1 MPSYGISF
9 FKGLKYCSY
18 RYFARTQFLY
28 GIFWMA
34 LGVAWIYLPPIHFD
48 MEMSRQNCD
57 REISLKAWNWRGD
70 SYLARHILSLNNHFL
85 PVEFVY
91 NRKIEENIVLFAYFL
106 QVKFKLFKIN
116 LTSHQYIEFHFILK
130 NISLSHH

>member
-1 MPSYGISF
+1 MLKLITLSFHIFLYFCTTKLKVVPSYGISF

-48 MEMSRQNCD
+48 MEMSRQICD

-70 SYLARHILSLNNHFL
+70 SYLANFKELN
-85 PVEFVY
+85 
-91 NRKIEENIVLFAYFL
+91 
-106 QVKFKLFKIN
+106 KIN
-116 LTSHQYIEFHFILK
+116 QCLLIFVNKLVKSKIPNLIGIICFRYQIRSF
-130 NISLSHH
+130 